1 LPQRI
6 AGAPA
11 PDDRPTILLFGPSA
25 ARKELLPAV
34 RREASL
40 AGLGIVPC
48 EAADEA
54 AAYVARRPD
63 LLVCVI
69 VWPDDRIAE
78 LVGFI
83 EDLRRRQTNPLLEI
97 IVRSAV
103 PLPETQTARL
113 RSLRVTRHRR
123 PPPLDSDEFGDVLAS
138 AVRHAFEKRALRT
151 SATPT
156 R

>member
-1 LPQRI
+1 M
-6 AGAPA
+6 
-11 PDDRPTILLFGPSA
+11 LLFGQSA
-25 ARKELLPAV
+25 VRRELLPAI
-34 RREASL
+34 RREAGL

-54 AAYVARRPD
+54 AAHAECRPD

-69 VWPDDRIAE
+69 AWPDERVAE

-83 EDLRRRQTNPLLEI
+83 EDLRRRQANPLLEI
-97 IVRSAV
+97 IVHSAV
-103 PLPETQTARL
+103 PLPETQAARL

-123 PPPLDSDEFGDVLAS
+123 PPPLDSEAFGDVLAT
-138 AVRHAFEKRALRT
+138 AVRHAFEKRALR
-151 SATPT
+151 